1 MLLLSRLPY
10 PVALLMSPVS
20 YLLSS
25 DPTGPTGPTG
35 MPEQAAKLTVARTGH
50 KIRLIFYI
58 ASARTAGWERPAMRS
73 AGTGCYL

>member
-1 MLLLSRLPY
+1 MLLLSRLPS

-25 DPTGPTGPTG
+25 DPTGPSG

-58 ASARTAGWERPAMRS
+58 ASAMTAGWERPAMSR
-73 AGTGCYL
+73 AGTGCIL